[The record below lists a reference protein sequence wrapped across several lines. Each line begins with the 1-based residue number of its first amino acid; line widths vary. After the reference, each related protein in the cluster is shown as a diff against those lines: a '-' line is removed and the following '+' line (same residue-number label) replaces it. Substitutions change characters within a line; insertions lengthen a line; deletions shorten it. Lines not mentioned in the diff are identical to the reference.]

1 MAIIQV
7 TNLSFGYEGSFQN
20 VFDNVSFQMDT
31 DWKLGFV
38 GRNGRGK
45 TTFLKLLLG
54 EYPYQGKISTNTK
67 FEYFPF
73 TFANSQSTTVDL
85 IRSLSPEAST
95 WQIEMETSLLD
106 LQANALERPFNT
118 LSNGE
123 QTKALIASL
132 FLRENRFLLIDEPTN
147 HLDMEGRKVVSEYL
161 NKKKGFILVSHDRS
175 FLDACVDHILSINK
189 ANIEV
194 QKGNFSNWWQNK
206 LLQDQFELRE
216 DEKLRQEL
224 RRLTIASRRN
234 AAWSDT
240 VEKSKLKRFNS
251 SDGMIDKGAIGHKAA
266 KMMARSKAIETR
278 SETQIEAQSKL
289 LKNLE
294 DKETLKLF
302 PLEFHSKILL
312 DLEDVG
318 LRYGEKWVFN
328 GVRLQVK
335 AGERIALQGKNGS
348 GKSSLLK
355 LILGEVVEYTG
366 QVNRNQQLIIS
377 YVPQDTSGLK
387 GSLNQFMQAHQLN
400 EKQFKIVLS
409 QLEIP
414 HTQFDLP
421 METFSLGQKKK
432 IALARSMCEK
442 AHLYLWDEPLNY
454 IDVISRIQIET
465 LLLEYKPSIIFVEH
479 DQAFINK
486 VATQKFLLNGAQS
499 RFILN

>member
-1 MAIIQV
+1 MSIIQV
-7 TNLSFGYEGSFQN
+7 SNLSFGYEGSLTN
-20 VFDNVSFQMDT
+20 VFENVSFQMDT

-45 TTFLKLLLG
+45 TTFLNLMMGK
-54 EYPYQGKISTNTK
+54 YSYQGKILASTQ

-73 TFANSQSTTVDL
+73 EVQHPQTNTADL
-85 IRSLSPEAST
+85 IAALSPEAHR
-95 WQIEMETSLLD
+95 WQIEKETSLLE
-106 LQANALERPFNT
+106 LEADTLKRPFIT

-123 QTKALIASL
+123 QTKVLLAGL

-147 HLDMEGRKVVSEYL
+147 HLDLEGRKAVSAYL
-161 NKKKGFILVSHDRS
+161 NTKKGFILVSHDRC
-175 FLDACVDHILSINK
+175 FMDGCVDHILSINK
-189 ANIEV
+189 ANIEI
-194 QKGNFSNWWQNK
+194 QQGNFSSWWQNK
-206 LLQDQFELRE
+206 QLQDQFELRE
-216 DEKLRQEL
+216 DEKLHQEL
-224 RRLTIASRRN
+224 RRLKIAGRRN

-240 VEKSKLKRFNS
+240 VEKTKLKRYNS
-251 SDGMIDKGAIGHKAA
+251 SDGMIDKGAIGHKPA

-278 SETQIEAQSKL
+278 REAQIAAKSKL

-294 DKETLKLF
+294 DEEVLKLF
-302 PLEFHSKILL
+302 PLEFHSKTLL
-312 DLEDVG
+312 NIENLG
-318 LRYGEKWVFN
+318 LRYEDKWVFE
-328 GVRLQVK
+328 GLHLQVQ

-355 LILGEVVEYTG
+355 LILGEVIASTG
-366 QVNRNQQLIIS
+366 KVDRNQQLIIS

-387 GSLNQFMQAHQLN
+387 GSLNQYMQAHQLN

-454 IDVISRIQIET
+454 IDVISRIQIEA
-465 LLLEYKPSIIFVEH
+465 LLLKYQPSILFVEH
-479 DQAFINK
+479 DQAFVDK
-486 VATQKFLLNGAQS
+486 VSTQKFLLNGAQS